1 MLCLPSLSRLRA
13 EGTLGSE
20 SSAPASHEL
29 QIAETHQELK
39 SVSENKNSWYRNKS
53 QIFSWL
59 LAAFFF
65 LFSLKQN
72 FKNLLGTQTVSS

>member
-1 MLCLPSLSRLRA
+1 MLSLPSLSELCA
-13 EGTLGSE
+13 QGTLGSGL
-20 SSAPASHEL
+20 SAPASHDL

-59 LAAFFF
+59 LAAFF
-65 LFSLKQN
+65 
-72 FKNLLGTQTVSS
+72 